1 MLNGLWEIPMKKI
14 NTQKNLTKDFKKFI
28 FNKYGI
34 TVKINK
40 SFSAIKHSYSH
51 FNMKLIV
58 IDCEKI
64 SSIVKKKNMYSW
76 IEKNEIN
83 NYPFHKVNHK
93 VFSLFKEK
101 TWNV

>member
-1 MLNGLWEIPMKKI
+1 
-14 NTQKNLTKDFKKFI
+14 
-28 FNKYGI
+28 
-34 TVKINK
+34 
-40 SFSAIKHSYSH
+40 
-51 FNMKLIV
+51 MKLIV

-64 SSIVKKKNMYSW
+64 SSIVKKKDMYSW

-101 TWNV
+101 TLECLEL